1 MTGRA
6 RGVHGSVM
14 ANQHLIDAL
23 RGLLNDV
30 LKARFEG
37 ASYAKLSRAN
47 GLADGYM
54 RALLDAKLVD
64 RDALLRVI
72 GDERQ
77 RFVATDAA

>member
-1 MTGRA
+1 MP
-6 RGVHGSVM
+6 
-14 ANQHLIDAL
+14 NQHMIDVL

-30 LKARFEG
+30 LQARFGG

-54 RALLDAKLVD
+54 RALLDANLVD
-64 RDALLRVI
+64 RDALLKLI

-77 RFVATDAA
+77 RFVDKDAA